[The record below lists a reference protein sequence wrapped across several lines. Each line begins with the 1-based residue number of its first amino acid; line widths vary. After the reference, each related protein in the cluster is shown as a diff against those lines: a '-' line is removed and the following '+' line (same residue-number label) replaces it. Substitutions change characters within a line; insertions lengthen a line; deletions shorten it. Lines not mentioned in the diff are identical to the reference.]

1 MPMCPDEDLRKAF
14 ATSPGAEEGAS
25 MYPFI
30 SDDPSMRSHM
40 EERLR
45 RAEHARLANEARRA
59 RKTRSH
65 RPAMEA
71 KGSRDELDP
80 EASWRLALA
89 TPVLRD
95 QGMPPEEIDAILGA
109 DDPEVVRRY
118 LELHEERLEER
129 LADQRRSIGRLMQV
143 VTPATG
149 VRRSSAGRKRKGMRL
164 VSLRPEGGVR

>member
-1 MPMCPDEDLRKAF
+1 MH
-14 ATSPGAEEGAS
+14 
-25 MYPFI
+25 PFI
-30 SDDPSMRSHM
+30 SVDLSMRSQM

-45 RAEHARLANEARRA
+45 RAEHARLANDARRA

-143 VTPATG
+143 ITPATG
-149 VRRSSAGRKRKGMRL
+149 VRRPSAGRKRKGMRL
-164 VSLRPEGGVR
+164 VSLRPEEGVR

>member
-1 MPMCPDEDLRKAF
+1 MH
-14 ATSPGAEEGAS
+14 
-25 MYPFI
+25 PFI
-30 SDDPSMRSHM
+30 SVDLSMRSQM

-45 RAEHARLANEARRA
+45 RAEHARLVNDARRA

-71 KGSRDELDP
+71 KGSRDEFDP

-89 TPVLRD
+89 TQVLRD

-109 DDPEVVRRY
+109 DDPWVIRKY

-143 VTPATG
+143 ITPATG
-149 VRRSSAGRKRKGMRL
+149 VRRPSAGPKRKGMRL
-164 VSLRPEGGVR
+164 VSLRPEEGVR

>member
-1 MPMCPDEDLRKAF
+1 
-14 ATSPGAEEGAS
+14 

-30 SDDPSMRSHM
+30 DDDASRRSEM

-45 RAEHARLANEARRA
+45 RAEHARLANDARRA

-65 RPAMEA
+65 RPA
-71 KGSRDELDP
+71 KGSGDELDP
-80 EASWRLALA
+80 ETSWRLALA
-89 TPVLRD
+89 TPVLMD

-129 LADQRRSIGRLMQV
+129 LADQRRSIDRLMQV
-143 VTPATG
+143 ITPATG
-149 VRRSSAGRKRKGMRL
+149 VRRPSAGRKRTGKRL
-164 VSLRPEGGVR
+164 VLLRPDERVR

>member
-1 MPMCPDEDLRKAF
+1 
-14 ATSPGAEEGAS
+14 

-30 SDDPSMRSHM
+30 DDDRAMRSQM

-80 EASWRLALA
+80 ATSWRLALA
-89 TPVLRD
+89 TPVLMD

-129 LADQRRSIGRLMQV
+129 LAEQRRSIDRLMQV
-143 VTPATG
+143 ITPATG
-149 VRRSSAGRKRKGMRL
+149 VRRPSAGRKRTGKRL
-164 VSLRPEGGVR
+164 VLLRPDERVR

>member
-1 MPMCPDEDLRKAF
+1 MH
-14 ATSPGAEEGAS
+14 
-25 MYPFI
+25 PFI
-30 SDDPSMRSHM
+30 SVDLSMRSQM

-45 RAEHARLANEARRA
+45 RAERARLVNDARRA

-71 KGSRDELDP
+71 KGSRDEFDP
-80 EASWRLALA
+80 EASWRLARA
-89 TPVLRD
+89 TQVLRD

-109 DDPEVVRRY
+109 DDPEVIRKY

-143 VTPATG
+143 ITPATG
-149 VRRSSAGRKRKGMRL
+149 VRRPSARRTRSGMRL
-164 VSLRPEGGVR
+164 VSLRPEEGVR

>member
-1 MPMCPDEDLRKAF
+1 MKTKRNAF
-14 ATSPGAEEGAS
+14 TTSPGAEEGAS

-65 RPAMEA
+65 RAAMEA

-95 QGMPPEEIDAILGA
+95 QGMPPEEIDAILGT
-109 DDPEVVRRY
+109 DDAEVVRRY

-129 LADQRRSIGRLMQV
+129 FADQRRTIGRLMQALT
-143 VTPATG
+143 TPKG
-149 VRRSSAGRKRKGMRL
+149 DQRRAARRRRGGTRL
-164 VSLRPEGGVR
+164 VSITSREGLR